1 VKQIVPQGVE
11 GMVPYRGSLSEV
23 LCQFIGGLRYSL
35 GYCGTKTIPELRA
48 RAKVTRVSPSALKEA
63 HPHDIIMT
71 RDAPNYMQEN

>member
-1 VKQIVPQGVE
+1 
-11 GMVPYRGSLSEV
+11 MCSSDL
-23 LCQFIGGLRYSL
+23 
-35 GYCGTKTIPELRA
+35 ELRA